1 MAAAKCARC
10 AGQGMLP
17 CPPPWVPP
25 NAGEWSS
32 DGLYFRS
39 CPDCNGSGILV
50 AVQMHQTPQPAHPM
64 FPVASPAAQSSGAG
78 PWR

>member
-1 MAAAKCARC
+1 MAATKCGRC

-32 DGLYFRS
+32 DGFYFRS
-39 CPDCNGSGILV
+39 CPDCNGSGALV
-50 AVQMHQTPQPAHPM
+50 SRGAVLVLPIYPM
-64 FPVASPAAQSSGAG
+64 LPVAPFRAPSTTGVAA
-78 PWR
+78 W